1 MSQNDRDG
9 RLQQPGMN
17 VHYPTINEESQQH
30 PLTYYY
36 YNNNP
41 GTSTTPIPMMQ
52 IPQYYQ
58 PNVAT
63 NNTTP
68 NVPTTNGSIM
78 PLLERP
84 LSDNAN
90 NNSSNN
96 TNSLLQQ
103 RRLEDNKSTNTS
115 SILSGQSLAG
125 SLGIDGMTTDS
136 ISRSTSPAFA
146 TKLGPSTYTYP
157 GFQQQQQQQ
166 QQQQAQA
173 QQQQTQTPTQLVH
186 PVPTS
191 SRNTTTHPIQFSSTP
206 PLQSRETHSRE
217 SHHSNPL
224 VHSPKLARADWDIS
238 QQNMGVIQSF
248 DIVSETGQ
256 HVPRVTTT
264 MWEDENTLC
273 YQVKANGVSVVR
285 RADNDMINGTKLL
298 NVTKMTRGKRDG
310 ILKAEKIRHVVKIG
324 SMHLKGVWIPFER
337 ALVMAERE
345 QIVGLLYPLFVRD
358 IERVLRGVER
368 PPSETTSRTSHSLNN
383 GPGPILSRP
392 ASRSATAAS
401 NYQPIPTSHT
411 PVSVIPTNSTSTTM
425 ATGQFPMHMH
435 MPLPLP
441 LPLPPVSMST
451 AQLPLA
457 LSMQTALPQATG
469 TSSTPNALHGT
480 TSLSP
485 LSNNAN
491 GTNNSIPPLTA
502 TQQLHLQQLH
512 TQQMLQQQQQQQQQ
526 QQHVH
531 PQHQHQIPQHALLQ
545 QPQAQSQVQAQY
557 NHTLTTNSSTIP
569 QRTNT
574 ATPLS
579 ATSGTTTPLPPQQLI
594 RNIGQISVGIRLP
607 QPPNTNQAVNGNL
620 SN

>member
-1 MSQNDRDG
+1 MSQNDRES
-9 RLQQPGMN
+9 RLQPGMN

-36 YNNNP
+36 YNNNA

-52 IPQYYQ
+52 IPQYY
-58 PNVAT
+58 PANTAT
-63 NNTTP
+63 ATTA
-68 NVPTTNGSIM
+68 VPITTHGNIM

-84 LSDNAN
+84 ISENAN
-90 NNSSNN
+90 IN
-96 TNSLLQQ
+96 TNVLLQQ

-157 GFQQQQQQQ
+157 GFQQQ
-166 QQQQAQA
+166 AQGQPA
-173 QQQQTQTPTQLVH
+173 QPQPQLVH

-191 SRNTTTHPIQFSSTP
+191 SRNTTPHPIQFSSTP

-217 SHHSNPL
+217 SHQSNPL
-224 VHSPKLARADWDIS
+224 VHSPKLARAEWDMS

-337 ALVMAERE
+337 ALIMAERE
-345 QIVGLLYPLFVRD
+345 QIVALLYPLFVRD

-368 PPSETTSRTSHSLNN
+368 PPSEATSHTSRTLNN

-392 ASRSATAAS
+392 ASRAATATS

-411 PVSVIPTNSTSTTM
+411 PISVLPTNAANT
-425 ATGQFPMHMH
+425 AAAAGQYPMHMH

-469 TSSTPNALHGT
+469 TNSTTAALHGT
-480 TSLSP
+480 TSISP
-485 LSNNAN
+485 LSNSAN
-491 GTNNSIPPLTA
+491 VSNNSIPPLTA
-502 TQQLHLQQLH
+502 AQQLHLQQLH
-512 TQQMLQQQQQQQQQ
+512 TQQMLQQQQ
-526 QQHVH
+526 HVH
-531 PQHQHQIPQHALLQ
+531 QPQPHQIPQHALAQ
-545 QPQAQSQVQAQY
+545 QPQAQAQY
-557 NHTLTTNSSTIP
+557 THPMTANSSTIP

-579 ATSGTTTPLPPQQLI
+579 ATSSTATPLPPQQLI
-594 RNIGQISVGIRLP
+594 RNIGQISVGIRP
-607 QPPNTNQAVNGNL
+607 TQPPNTNPAVNGNL
-620 SN
+620 SS

>member
-9 RLQQPGMN
+9 RLQPGMN
-17 VHYPTINEESQQH
+17 VYYPTINEESQQH

-52 IPQYYQ
+52 IPQYY
-58 PNVAT
+58 PAT
-63 NNTTP
+63 TTGTTNTSTATATATATT
-68 NVPTTNGSIM
+68 VPMTTNGNII

-84 LSDNAN
+84 LSENAN
-90 NNSSNN
+90 TN
-96 TNSLLQQ
+96 TKLLLQQ

-136 ISRSTSPAFA
+136 ISRSTSLAFA

-166 QQQQAQA
+166 AQG
-173 QQQQTQTPTQLVH
+173 QQTQPQTQSQLVH

-191 SRNTTTHPIQFSSTP
+191 NRNTTTHPIQFSSTP

-217 SHHSNPL
+217 SHQSNPL

-337 ALVMAERE
+337 ALIMAERE
-345 QIVGLLYPLFVRD
+345 QIVALLYPLFVRD

-368 PPSETTSRTSHSLNN
+368 PPSEATSHTSHNLNN

-392 ASRSATAAS
+392 ASRPATAAS

-411 PVSVIPTNSTSTTM
+411 PVGIIPTNATATAT
-425 ATGQFPMHMH
+425 TGQYPMHMH

-451 AQLPLA
+451 AQLPLG
-457 LSMQTALPQATG
+457 LSMQTALPQAT
-469 TSSTPNALHGT
+469 STNSTRNALHGT
-480 TSLSP
+480 TSISP
-485 LSNNAN
+485 LSNSAN
-491 GTNNSIPPLTA
+491 VTNNSIPSLTA
-502 TQQLHLQQLH
+502 AQQLHLQQLN
-512 TQQMLQQQQQQQQQ
+512 TQQMLQQQHQ
-526 QQHVH
+526 QQHNL
-531 PQHQHQIPQHALLQ
+531 HQAQQLQISQHALAQ
-545 QPQAQSQVQAQY
+545 QPQAHVQPQAQY
-557 NHTLTTNSSTIP
+557 THPMTANSSTIP

-574 ATPLS
+574 TTPLS
-579 ATSGTTTPLPPQQLI
+579 ATSSTTTQLPPQQLI
-594 RNIGQISVGIRLP
+594 RNIGQISVGIRPP
-607 QPPNTNQAVNGNL
+607 QPPNTNPAVNGNL
-620 SN
+620 SS